1 MEIQLQDLIEQIKK
15 DGVQAAEGEAER
27 IINDAKLRADK
38 IVEEARAQA
47 ERILGDAGREKEHI
61 ESSSQAAISQAG
73 RNMLIS
79 FRKSVN
85 AQLKAILDK
94 ELEGVYSRDGLKAL
108 ILKAVETWFS
118 KPDTES
124 VEVLLNAEDL
134 QLLERE
140 LLSAFDERARG
151 GITLNAS
158 DSFDGGF
165 RIGVNDQGAYYDYSS
180 EAVAQ
185 MLSDY
190 LDPKITRLL
199 KEAE

>member
-1 MEIQLQDLIEQIKK
+1 MEIQLQELIEQIKK

-118 KPDTES
+118 KPDTQS

-134 QLLERE
+134 QLLEGE
-140 LLSAFDERARG
+140 LLSAFGERARG
-151 GITLNAS
+151 GITLKAS